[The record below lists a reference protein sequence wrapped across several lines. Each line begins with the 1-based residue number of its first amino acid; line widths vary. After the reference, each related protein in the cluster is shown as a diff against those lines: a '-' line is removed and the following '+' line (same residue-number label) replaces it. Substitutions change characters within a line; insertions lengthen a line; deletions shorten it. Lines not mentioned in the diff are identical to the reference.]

1 MTRAGWT
8 GLGVFAVLALLA
20 LTAIARATYTAD
32 LSAFLPRTP
41 TARERLLVDELRTG
55 LASRVIM
62 VAVEGGNAAQRA
74 QVAAGLARAL
84 RADPAFAAVSDGDQA
99 GFEQT
104 AVFLSAHR
112 YLLSDAVTPQRFTV
126 AGLHQAIDDNLALL
140 ASAEGLAVKP
150 LFTRD
155 PTGETFHILET
166 LGTRSLP
173 TANGVWSSRDGRRAL
188 LIAQT
193 RAGGSDTDGQ
203 ERACA
208 AIERSFAAATA
219 ALRAARG
226 TLTLRM
232 SGPGVFAVMAR
243 RLIRDSVIR
252 LSGLGSLLIAAL
264 LLAAY
269 RSVPALLLTFVPVAS
284 GALAG
289 VAAVALGFGTVH
301 GITLGF
307 GVTLIGEAVDY
318 SIYLFIQSPER
329 GAAYSVWPTIRLG
342 MLTSVCGFAALVPSS
357 FQGLAQLGCY
367 SIAGLIAAAL
377 VTRWV
382 LPEWRPSALRTR
394 DLTGLGMRLWRALS
408 LLRPARGALVLVALA
423 AGLILF
429 GNRATLLSREL
440 VDLSPI
446 PQAEQQLDASLRA
459 DLGAPDA
466 RYLVVASAPD
476 LDAALA
482 AAAAVADHIAPLVA
496 EGTIGGF
503 ETPTRLLPDAAQQR
517 ARQASL
523 PEPAEL
529 ATRLGKALEGLPVSV
544 ARLAPF
550 VREVEQART
559 AAPVTPADFAGTPL
573 GAALDALLQ
582 SAGPV
587 ATAYVPVSGPRGGDL
602 SPAALEQLRAA
613 VGAATPAAS
622 LLDLKVEADALY
634 GHYLRQA
641 VFLSLAGLAALCLLL
656 AGTLSPLR
664 ALRVVAPLALAVL
677 TVAAGLAAAG
687 ERLGILHIVG
697 MLLIIAVGSNYALFF
712 DALAHCEHATVP
724 RTLAS
729 LAVANLATV
738 AGFGVLALSGVP
750 VLAAL
755 GRTVAP
761 GALLALLY
769 SAWLARLDAP
779 SVAPAPMP
787 AQSLPGT

>member
-8 GLGVFAVLALLA
+8 GSGVFAALALLA

-41 TARERLLVDELRTG
+41 TTRERLLVDELRTG

-62 VAVEGGNAAQRA
+62 VAVEGGNVAQRA
-74 QVAAGLARAL
+74 QVAAGLAGAL
-84 RADPAFAAVSDGDQA
+84 RADPAFTAVSDGDQA

-140 ASAEGLAVKP
+140 ASPEGLAVKP

-166 LGTRSLP
+166 LGTRTLP

-208 AIERSFAAATA
+208 AIERSFAAASA
-219 ALRAARG
+219 ALGAARG

-252 LSGLGSLLIAAL
+252 LSALGSLLIAAL

-329 GAAYSVWPTIRLG
+329 GAAHSVWPTIRLG

-429 GNRATLLSREL
+429 GDRATLLSREL
-440 VDLSPI
+440 ADLSPI

-482 AAAAVADHIAPLVA
+482 AAGAVADHIAPLVA
-496 EGTIGGF
+496 EGTISGF

-550 VREVEQART
+550 VREVELART

-582 SAGPV
+582 SAGPL

-622 LLDLKVEADALY
+622 LLDLKVEADGLY

-712 DALAHCEHATVP
+712 DALAHREHATVP

-769 SAWLARLDAP
+769 SAWLARLEAP
-779 SVAPAPMP
+779 SAAPTPAP